1 MLCPLPPFYSVLDPT
16 LWDDAT
22 HFQDVT
28 FLLCKN
34 LSGHIVIDTLRDVFL
49 W

>member
-1 MLCPLPPFYSVLDPT
+1 MLDPLPPFYSVLDPILGDGT
-16 LWDDAT
+16 T
-22 HFQDVT
+22 HIQDGP
-28 FLLCKN
+28 LLFCKN